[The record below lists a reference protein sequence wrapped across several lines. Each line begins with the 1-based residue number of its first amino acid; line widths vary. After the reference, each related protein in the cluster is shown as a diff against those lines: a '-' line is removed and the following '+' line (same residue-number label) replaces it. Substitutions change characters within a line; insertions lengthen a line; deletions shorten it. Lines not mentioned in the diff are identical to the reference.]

1 MTTLLEKLKASGYH
15 KKETKWPGT
24 DNIIHLRV
32 LNENDYLQASLSTDK
47 LFSDTQIA
55 IQNIDKYNAELE
67 TQYLFRAIEDPETC
81 KQLFS
86 NITDFRGL
94 LTPEV
99 KEILAD
105 ELDSLHEEFSP
116 DPMKMDQE
124 EFDKLLNDVKKNAKE
139 TVGNVSNIFIARKL
153 IIYLAK
159 PLEK

>member
-24 DNIIHLRV
+24 DNIIHLRI

-47 LFSDTQIA
+47 LFSGTPIA
-55 IQNIDKYNAELE
+55 VQNIDKYNAELE
-67 TQYLFRAIEDPETC
+67 TQYLFRSLEDPETG

-86 NITDFRGL
+86 NITDFRDL
-94 LTPEV
+94 LTPEI

-116 DPMKMDQE
+116 DPLRMDQE
-124 EFDKLLNDVKKNAKE
+124 AFDKLLNDVKKNAKE
-139 TVGNVSNIFIARKL
+139 TVGTVSNIFIARKL

-159 PLEK
+159 QHKK